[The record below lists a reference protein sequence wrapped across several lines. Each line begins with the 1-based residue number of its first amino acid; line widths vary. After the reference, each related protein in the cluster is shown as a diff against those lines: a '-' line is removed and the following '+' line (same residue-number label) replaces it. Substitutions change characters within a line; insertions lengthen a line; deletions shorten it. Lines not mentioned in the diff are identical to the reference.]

1 MLPCSEQNFSHDWTW
16 DTFQHKAYV
25 ETGTCAQVASPA
37 PCHKDL
43 AEMSQAWAVYSQ
55 TSIQDFPLVSGV
67 SSHMLSQIVSFEGEP
82 GMLFK
87 INSPEEAKIAK
98 QD

>member
-1 MLPCSEQNFSHDWTW
+1 
-16 DTFQHKAYV
+16 
-25 ETGTCAQVASPA
+25 
-37 PCHKDL
+37 
-43 AEMSQAWAVYSQ
+43 MSQAWAVYSQ

-67 SSHMLSQIVSFEGEP
+67 SSHMLSQIVSFKGEP
-82 GMLFK
+82 GMSFK